1 MKKLLALVLALVMSM
16 SLVTISNAAFKD
28 ADKISNK
35 EAVDVMAAVGVL
47 AGYDNGE
54 FGATDT
60 LTRAQACKI
69 IAYLD
74 LGGKTADAIKGT
86 GTVFT
91 DVKATSWY
99 AGYVEYCAGAG
110 YVAGVGGGKFDP
122 EAKVTGVQFAKMLL
136 CALGYKAEIEGYT
149 GTDYTIAIARDAN
162 KNDLF
167 DGLSIVTSAN
177 LTREQAAKMAFNAL
191 KATVVEYQGGT
202 NVTTSD
208 GTSVIVN
215 ATRNEVANKSYD
227 YDQSVKDYDKNGT
240 QQLCEKLY
248 GKDLKKQAAASDD
261 LGRPAS
267 KWTYKNDE
275 VGTYGESADTVYTL
289 TDTYKVESVAN
300 LLATLKDE
308 DFTDNDGLKFKS
320 ERNTVTAILY
330 VNGEKQNDDDG
341 KLTDT
346 VIKADSATAKAFA
359 NNAKGG
365 VIVELYYSDED
376 VNQIDRVVVL
386 NYSIAQI
393 DDVSTKITKAQKDDG
408 ATCKIKV
415 DGTYYTNDDVT
426 GFNADT
432 YVEDAYLLYV
442 AKADKTEILASQIA
456 KELKG
461 KATAVKG
468 DDARIDGTYYTTV
481 DGITVKVSDE
491 GSFYLNIA
499 GQIAATDTTS
509 KSDKYAYI
517 YNVKMDAD
525 KINSNGVKATTFTAY
540 YVTADGTKGSAVIA
554 SEKNTAG
561 TAYVFE
567 DTSVT
572 LAEIKTEN
580 STTTTT
586 LKYTS
591 GVIAYSINSDKE
603 LVYETAKDT
612 IGNVNN
618 LDDISKSLAQGTDSN
633 TQFIFTWADGSTQKV
648 ATKVGYKNVDID
660 ASSTGYITV
669 TNSDG
674 DIVYVFV
681 AGENATVSSD
691 AKLAV
696 LLNTKATVTE
706 NEDGDEIYTYDV
718 AVDGEET
725 TLSFKDGNKLSDSKY
740 VKGYV
745 FAYEMDGDYAKVDAT
760 ESAKI
765 KGADLSK
772 TAEKATK
779 DYFSIGK
786 DQYNL
791 SDADAVY
798 TITVEYKKSA
808 KVNVDAKDFDA
819 TKNYSAIDSV
829 TVSEGVSID
838 GKTTV
843 DGTEVKGDYVT
854 FTTDGDDLKVL
865 FVYDFIG

>member
-1 MKKLLALVLALVMSM
+1 MKKLLALVLALVMTM

-28 ADKISNK
+28 ADSIDYT
-35 EAVDVMAAVGVL
+35 EAVDVLNAVGVL
-47 AGYDNGE
+47 IGDENGNFNAKAE
-54 FGATDT
+54 
-60 LTRAQACKI
+60 LTRGQAAKI

-86 GTVFT
+86 GVVFT
-91 DVKATSWY
+91 DVPASHWA
-99 AGYVEYCAGAG
+99 AGYIEYCAGAG
-110 YVAGVGGGKFDP
+110 YVAGVGAGKFDP

-136 CALGYKAEIEGYT
+136 CALGYKAEVEGYN
-149 GTDYTIAIARDAN
+149 GTDYTIAVARDAN

-167 DGLSIVTSAN
+167 DDLSIVTSAN

-215 ATRNEVANKSYD
+215 ATRSEVANKSYD

-308 DFTDNDGLKFKS
+308 DFTDNDDLKLKS
-320 ERNTVTAILY
+320 ESNTVTAILY

-346 VIKADSATAKAFA
+346 VIKANSATAKAFA

-365 VIVELYYSDED
+365 VIVELYYSDDD

-442 AKADKTEILASQIA
+442 AKADKSEILASQIA

-509 KSDKYAYI
+509 KSDKYIYI
-517 YNVKMDAD
+517 YNLKTDKD
-525 KINSNGVKATTFTAY
+525 KINSEGVEATTYTAY
-540 YVTADGTKGSAVIA
+540 YVTADGVKGS
-554 SEKNTAG
+554 
-561 TAYVFE
+561 
-567 DTSVT
+567 SVVDIDVVT
-572 LAEIKTEN
+572 KTE
-580 STTTTT
+580 TEG
-586 LKYTS
+586 LKREAGVYYADTAVVVEK
-591 GVIAYSINSDKE
+591 GKVIAYSINSDKE

-612 IGNVNN
+612 IGNVNTS
-618 LDDISKSLAQGTDSN
+618 DDISKSLAQGTDSN

-765 KGADLSK
+765 KGADLSL
-772 TAEKATK
+772 TAKKATK
-779 DYFSIGK
+779 DYFSLS
-786 DQYNL
+786 DAQYNL

-808 KVNVDAKDFDA
+808 KVDVDAKDFKP
-819 TKNYSAIDSV
+819 TEHYSDIDSV
-829 TVSEGVSID
+829 TVSEGVDID
-838 GKTTV
+838 GETTV
-843 DGTEVKGDYVT
+843 DGNTVKGDYVT
-854 FTTDGDDLKVL
+854 FTTDSDDLKVL